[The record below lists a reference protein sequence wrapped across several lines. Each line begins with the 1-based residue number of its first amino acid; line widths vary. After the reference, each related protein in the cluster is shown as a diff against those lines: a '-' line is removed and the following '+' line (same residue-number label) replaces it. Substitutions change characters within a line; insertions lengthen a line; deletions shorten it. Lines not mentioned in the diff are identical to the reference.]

1 MPNYDSFLAVV
12 RCIRL
17 WAKRR
22 GLYSNKMG
30 FFGGINCNLL
40 VCFVCQLYPQVVRVR
55 VRARARVRVKV
66 RVRDRALVTLTLTM
80 QALLLVQLLTLPGGD
95 GQGDG
100 QQPKTKAA

>member
-40 VCFVCQLYPQVVRVR
+40 VCFVCQLYPQARPCGGSPPSNPNPYPNPNPNPNPNPDLLHELLE
-55 VRARARVRVKV
+55 RAVQVSA
-66 RVRDRALVTLTLTM
+66 
-80 QALLLVQLLTLPGGD
+80 ALLERSIHLG
-95 GQGDG
+95 
-100 QQPKTKAA
+100 